1 MMKMGRGI
9 EALDLYEWLPGH
21 GENAVAIRTE
31 GADLIVTVAYDCDAG
46 VSERQL
52 RFASVCSFYAQAFP
66 GPSMLGLDGGEA
78 ALLLRGV
85 LVEYPDS
92 DAALA
97 WSQHFRDARRVRHYS
112 VVFLAENRLLVVL
125 ANGVSLNG

>member
-1 MMKMGRGI
+1 MKMGRGT

-21 GENAVAIRTE
+21 GENTVAMRTE
-31 GADLIVTVAYDCDAG
+31 GADLVVTVEYDCGAD
-46 VSERQL
+46 VRKREL
-52 RFASVCSFYAQAFP
+52 RFASVCSFYAQVFP

-97 WSQHFRDARRVRHYS
+97 WTQHFRDARRVRHYS

-125 ANGVSLNG
+125 ANGVSING

>member
-1 MMKMGRGI
+1 MKMGRGI

-21 GENAVAIRTE
+21 GENAVAMRTE
-31 GADLIVTVAYDCDAG
+31 GADLIVTVEYDSDAG
-46 VSERQL
+46 GRKREL
-52 RFASVCSFYAQAFP
+52 RFASVCSFYSQVFP

-78 ALLLRGV
+78 VLLLRGV
-85 LVEYPDS
+85 LVEYPES

-97 WSQHFRDARRVRHYS
+97 WRQHFQGARRVRHYG

-125 ANGVSLNG
+125 ANGVLLNG